1 MGEPTVLNNESHA
14 PGVKLHFSVSCLLR
28 SIQLRVALRVFAVL
42 ARHGLAMEDD

>member
-1 MGEPTVLNNESHA
+1 MVTGVLDSTIPPCEW
-14 PGVKLHFSVSCLLR
+14 VKLHFSVSCLLR